1 MENNNIL
8 SIENLSKLYG
18 TEKSKAT
25 KLKKAG
31 KDKDTIYKESGV
43 TIALWDV
50 NLEIQKGEIFV
61 IIGLSGSGKSTL
73 VRCFNLLNKPTS
85 GKVYFEGNDIGKFS
99 KEKLNDYRRNKIS
112 MVFQQFGLMSH
123 RSVIGNVEYGLEIKG
138 LPKEERRAKAKEMIN
153 MVGLEGHDDE
163 PITSL
168 SGGMKQRVGIA
179 RALANDPEILLMD
192 EPFSALDP
200 LVRKDMQFELLT
212 IQEKL
217 DKTIVFITHDI
228 NEAFKIGDRV
238 AIMKDGE
245 IIQVATPEEMSE
257 NPADDYVKQFIDSAD
272 KAQVIHVKNVM
283 ITPNSIIRLK
293 DSPNLAVKTMKS
305 NGVSSAYVVGEK
317 MRLHGVVTIDDCLEG
332 NKNDQTISDIM
343 IKDINTTSPDALL
356 TDIMSMAA
364 STKFP
369 IAVVDDEN
377 RLKGIVSKAQVLS
390 SIL

>member
-1 MENNNIL
+1 ML
-8 SIENLSKLYG
+8 
-18 TEKSKAT
+18 
-25 KLKKAG
+25 
-31 KDKDTIYKESGV
+31 
-43 TIALWDV
+43 
-50 NLEIQKGEIFV
+50 F
-61 IIGLSGSGKSTL
+61 
-73 VRCFNLLNKPTS
+73 
-85 GKVYFEGNDIGKFS
+85 
-99 KEKLNDYRRNKIS
+99 
-112 MVFQQFGLMSH
+112 
-123 RSVIGNVEYGLEIKG
+123 RS
-138 LPKEERRAKAKEMIN
+138 
-153 MVGLEGHDDE
+153 
-163 PITSL
+163 
-168 SGGMKQRVGIA
+168 
-179 RALANDPEILLMD
+179 
-192 EPFSALDP
+192 
-200 LVRKDMQFELLT
+200 
-212 IQEKL
+212 
-217 DKTIVFITHDI
+217 
-228 NEAFKIGDRV
+228 
-238 AIMKDGE
+238 